1 MKAQVFKI
9 RISQEHQ
16 QIDLDNL
23 SEFLSNKKLKR
34 MQTAFVEADPNY
46 WSILT
51 IYEAKP
57 SSSSSKFSVTSED
70 ELSASDKEVY
80 NYLKAWRRDKA
91 DQLNIP
97 AFMICHNSELM
108 SIAKAR
114 PKSPEELLQIRCF
127 GEQKTTRYGEDIIVM
142 INAM

>member
-114 PKSPEELLQIRCF
+114 PKSPEELLQIRGF

-142 INAM
+142 ISTM

>member
-114 PKSPEELLQIRCF
+114 PKSPEELLQIRGF
-127 GEQKTTRYGEDIIVM
+127 GEQKTARYGEDIVVM